1 MICGASRFEVKSG
14 EDEFFFDKHVLF
26 HPEAT

>member
-1 MICGASRFEVKSG
+1 MICGASRFEVNIGK
-14 EDEFFFDKHVLF
+14 DVFFFDKHVLF